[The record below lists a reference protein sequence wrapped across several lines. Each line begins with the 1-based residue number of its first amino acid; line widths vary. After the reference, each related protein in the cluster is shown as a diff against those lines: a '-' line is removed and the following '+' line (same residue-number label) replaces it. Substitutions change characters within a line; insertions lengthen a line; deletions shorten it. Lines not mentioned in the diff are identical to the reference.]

1 MPGADEEYS
10 QSELLMQVLLTGKM
24 IITRTSETKIIVPAN
39 EHTAPAF
46 ITLSICLIANSIQ
59 KKIFN
64 LIIDSLG
71 IYCNKAIRFIF

>member
-24 IITRTSETKIIVPAN
+24 IITRTSKTKINVPDN

-46 ITLSICLIANSIQ
+46 ITLSICLIANLFKKEHSIQ
-59 KKIFN
+59 L
-64 LIIDSLG
+64 LILLG
-71 IYCNKAIRFIF
+71 SIVTKL

>member
-24 IITRTSETKIIVPAN
+24 IITRTSKTKINVPAN

-59 KKIFN
+59 KRTFN
-64 LIIDSLG
+64 QLLILLG
-71 IYCNKAIRFIF
+71 SIVTKL

>member
-24 IITRTSETKIIVPAN
+24 IITRTSKTKINVPAN

-59 KKIFN
+59 KRTFN
-64 LIIDSLG
+64 SIIDSLG

>member
-24 IITRTSETKIIVPAN
+24 IITRTSKTKINVPVN

-46 ITLSICLIANSIQ
+46 ITLLICPIANSIQ
-59 KKIFN
+59 KRTFN
-64 LIIDSLG
+64 QLLILLG
-71 IYCNKAIRFIF
+71 SIVTKL

>member
-24 IITRTSETKIIVPAN
+24 IITRTSKTKINVPAN

-46 ITLSICLIANSIQ
+46 ITLPICLIANLFKKEHSIQ
-59 KKIFN
+59 L
-64 LIIDSLG
+64 LILLG
-71 IYCNKAIRFIF
+71 SIVTKL

>member
-24 IITRTSETKIIVPAN
+24 IITRTSKTKINVPAN

-59 KKIFN
+59 KMTCKSIN
-64 LIIDSLG
+64 DSLG
-71 IYCNKAIRFIF
+71 IYCNKVVRFIF